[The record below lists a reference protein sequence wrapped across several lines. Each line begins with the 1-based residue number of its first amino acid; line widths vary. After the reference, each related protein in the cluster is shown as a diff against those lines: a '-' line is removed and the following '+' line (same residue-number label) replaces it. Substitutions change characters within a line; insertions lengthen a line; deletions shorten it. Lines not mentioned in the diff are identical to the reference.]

1 MALRATPE
9 DENVKNPNRRSSD
22 FIISGLTKNQQLTS
36 HFRDRFKT
44 GVGNNSYDRSA
55 AISWMPASYKAL
67 SVCSGA
73 LRTNFGGSWAGRR
86 PAGPSH
92 LRSRACNCNQPPAI
106 EGKSAHW
113 VHIGVCRSWLQR
125 SCRETSACAR
135 NSNVQ

>member
-55 AISWMPASYKAL
+55 AISWMPASYK
-67 SVCSGA
+67 GA
-73 LRTNFGGSWAGRR
+73 LWGRGAAPAPGPGGRR
-86 PAGPSH
+86 IQASLQSAEKQPARTIF
-92 LRSRACNCNQPPAI
+92 LEMTQACGHTNTNGTQ
-106 EGKSAHW
+106 
-113 VHIGVCRSWLQR
+113 
-125 SCRETSACAR
+125 
-135 NSNVQ
+135 NY